1 MLLRYE
7 RIGTREVDDYRAWRS
22 SAIGTVLGESTEV
35 RRRNTYAQIEDGRG

>member
-7 RIGTREVDDYRAWRS
+7 WIGTREVNDYRAWRS

-35 RRRNTYAQIEDGRG
+35 RRGNTYAQIEGGRG